1 MNLRFAVLTLAL
13 VVLVACAEDTTRIKA
28 AIQTA
33 YNSQSAAYAKRDVV
47 GVMRY
52 LSPNYIDVNTD
63 GDTNHDAYET
73 LMKRLFATGARFT
86 VTVKVTDLR
95 LEATRAVVTA
105 NRHFVAG
112 GLNPLKPGSSFV
124 QNEVLEDL
132 WVQQKGQWLKT
143 QSTVVSSEQPK

>member
-1 MNLRFAVLTLAL
+1 MKFPLLAFAF
-13 VVLVACAEDTTRIKA
+13 VVLVSCAQDTARIKT

-33 YNSQSAAYAKRDVV
+33 YNAQSAAYAKRDAA

-52 LSPNYIDVNTD
+52 LSANYIDVNTD

-73 LMKRLFATGARFT
+73 LIKRLFATGARFT
-86 VTVKVTDLR
+86 VTVKVTDVR
-95 LEATRAVVTA
+95 MEAIQAVVTA

-112 GLNPLKPGSSFV
+112 GLNPLKPDSNFV
-124 QNEVLEDL
+124 QDEVLEDL
-132 WVQQKGQWLKT
+132 WVQEKGQWLKT